1 MPFGNTELALAES
14 SPILQELPASVVR
27 EMLEREVDA
36 QLNLAATETFAS
48 EGQPSPGLFL
58 VVHGIIELFTTDDR
72 GQEKV
77 VDFVQAGNTLA
88 LETLLTTRS
97 LPYSARA
104 LTDAAVLHIQ
114 NDLVATWMDQH
125 PSFARMLLS
134 HVAQRVDY
142 VSNDMLTL
150 RTKKAAA
157 RLVCYLLCHFNKA
170 PRTADGS
177 YSLDVPFSRSKLAS
191 RLGITNSHL
200 SRAIRDLQDNGLI
213 IPQGRGY
220 FIPNVPAL
228 SKYVCPAGCDFGSNR
243 TEETQPTTRTDN
255 MP

>member
-1 MPFGNTELALAES
+1 MPFLDTELALVKS
-14 SPILQELPASVVR
+14 SPILRELPARVVC
-27 EMLEREVDA
+27 EMLEGSPRA
-36 QLNLAATETFAS
+36 QLNLAVGEIFAY
-48 EGQPSPGLFL
+48 EGQAAPGLFL
-58 VVHGIIELFTTDDR
+58 VVHGIVELFTSGDR

-77 VDFVQAGNTLA
+77 FDFVQAGNALA
-88 LETLLTTRS
+88 QETLLTTRP

-104 LTDAAVLHIQ
+104 LSEAAVLHLP
-114 NDLVATWMDQH
+114 NDLIAAWMEQY
-125 PSFARMLLS
+125 PSFAKSLLS
-134 HVAQRVDY
+134 HIAQRVDY

-200 SRAIRDLQDNGLI
+200 SRAIRELQDNGLI

-228 SKYVCPAGCDFGSNR
+228 SKYVCPAGCDFGSDR
-243 TEETQPTTRTDN
+243 VEEAQPTA
-255 MP
+255 